1 MITKILN
8 GWRISFFLNLVI
20 FLAQQLGLYYIL
32 FEYNK
37 LILLLCL
44 FDIYIFL
51 HFFFNNSQLFSAVK
65 GGKCWVLYV
74 YSISIKVIFMYFFAF
89 NDDFFLADMTKDYYN
104 KCLIF
109 ILLNLST
116 LIYTALSIKSYK
128 QLYQDDITISN
139 EKLFHNDLILHVVI
153 DLFDMFELLFTL
165 VKLSYIIKNTNFWIK
180 IMGGVLISFSL
191 YLNAYSFPIISIV
204 REKNNKNLDLG
215 DIYFCKKHAAMI
227 GIILVDIPF
236 MILRFYFLAFFFSN
250 VHFQPLLIKNICF
263 IPIKCKAIKNCNLIF
278 QQMKKNI
285 HHSENHRNNK
295 YINSQQTRNYD
306 TYFENADKKK
316 NIPLLKNNSFLYN
329 NNAFLSFSGALRN
342 SLEMRSISSI
352 RNEINKNRASKGD
365 ANKEMGHNINGGTQ
379 TRHSQKKYSQTS
391 DIQTKYSQTSDSQTK
406 YSQSNDSQT
415 SDSQTSDSQTRNS
428 QTRNSQTRN
437 SQTRNSQ
444 TKYSQTRNS
453 QTRNSQTRDSQTKYS
468 QTNDHQNND
477 NQIHYNNITNDNLLN
492 NKDFLEIN
500 KCYDNKLLRASNN
513 SNTHNNDDI
522 KKMIESNTTKHE
534 EDRNNTMLDINEY
547 NNNSNDLNEY
557 FDSLIEN
564 NILAYRK
571 INIKKNKIGT
581 KFIMNKLM
589 YTNVSN
595 NERYRYYL
603 DDNLKVSYINQLRL
617 MIPYITYCLGKIA
630 MSIVFYIFYIKFDIS
645 YLKLILTDYKMYFKL
660 FEPKNIIFIVSFSII
675 LGNTIISFFSFIF
688 LSSFFEVLLSTLFIF
703 IKCIS
708 EFLFLLLLVYN
719 EVFEIFLRNIKQ
731 PDKYASYFFLTFSVI
746 PSFKIIANIYFF
758 LCALSGRQFIAY
770 IIRPFIKEK
779 NLSKLPNFF
788 NLKEYNNNH
797 NSNNNN
803 NNNNIFS
810 HNMNYLNEDY
820 YLFNN
825 NEMHTKNTVKGD
837 YKGFISIASLL
848 IYINTKYMHGLA
860 SLSTLML
867 GNNFV
872 KNLRLNYNLR
882 NNHILL
888 LFINFFTRL
897 SLLLFVYV
905 HYKTSDQLYE
915 YVEYFYYV
923 VTFIF
928 ILDFILKCIYMF
940 ISHNLRLCAAYHLEL
955 KSIYEDIY
963 YHSQIK
969 KESSKIYLKHLYNK
983 YQTNNFYYYNIPLF
997 SEFL

>member
-1 MITKILN
+1 MINKILN

-20 FLAQQLGLYYIL
+20 FLVQQIGLYYIL

-44 FDIYIFL
+44 FDIYIFI
-51 HFFFNNSQLFSAVK
+51 HFFFNNSQSFSAVK

-74 YSISIKVIFMYFFAF
+74 YSISMKVIFMYFFAF

-109 ILLNLST
+109 LLLNLST
-116 LIYTALSIKSYK
+116 LIYTALSVKSYK
-128 QLYQDDITISN
+128 QLYEDDITISN

-165 VKLSYIIKNTNFWIK
+165 VKMSYIIKNTNFWIK

-227 GIILVDIPF
+227 GIILVDMPF

-278 QQMKKNI
+278 HQLRKNI
-285 HHSENHRNNK
+285 DHSDNHRKNK
-295 YINSQQTRNYD
+295 YINSQHTSTYD
-306 TYFENADKKK
+306 TYLKIAHKKR
-316 NIPLLKNNSFLYN
+316 NTSLIYNSN
-329 NNAFLSFSGALRN
+329 TFLSMNAALRN
-342 SLEMRSISSI
+342 SVDIRSISSI
-352 RNEINKNRASKGD
+352 KNELNKTTTLKNNVNMEMGKKRENHTLDNHTSHNHTSHNHTSHNHTRHNHTSHNHTSHNHTSHNHTKDIPNNKNEVH
-365 ANKEMGHNINGGTQ
+365 NNIN
-379 TRHSQKKYSQTS
+379 H
-391 DIQTKYSQTSDSQTK
+391 
-406 YSQSNDSQT
+406 NH
-415 SDSQTSDSQTRNS
+415 
-428 QTRNSQTRN
+428 
-437 SQTRNSQ
+437 
-444 TKYSQTRNS
+444 
-453 QTRNSQTRDSQTKYS
+453 
-468 QTNDHQNND
+468 TNE
-477 NQIHYNNITNDNLLN
+477 NNIMNDNLIKN
-492 NKDFLEIN
+492 NDFLYIN
-500 KCYDNKLLRASNN
+500 KSYNN
-513 SNTHNNDDI
+513 SNTHNEGI
-522 KKMIESNTTKHE
+522 KKMILLNTTKIE
-534 EDRNNTMLDINEY
+534 EKRNNTILDINQY

-564 NILAYRK
+564 NILSYRK

-630 MSIVFYIFYIKFDIS
+630 MSIVFYIFYIRFDIS

-660 FEPKNIIFIVSFSII
+660 FEHKNIIFIVSFSII

-731 PDKYASYFFLTFSVI
+731 PDKYASYFFLTFAVI
-746 PSFKIIANIYFF
+746 PSFKIIRNIYFF

-779 NLSKLPNFF
+779 NISKLPNFF
-788 NLKEYNNNH
+788 NLKEYNNN
-797 NSNNNN
+797 NN
-803 NNNNIFS
+803 NNNNIS
-810 HNMNYLNEDY
+810 QNINYINEDY

-825 NEMHTKNTVKGD
+825 NEMYTKNTVKGD

-867 GNNFV
+867 GNNFI

-888 LFINFFTRL
+888 IFINFFTRL
-897 SLLLFVYV
+897 SLLLFIYV
-905 HYKTSDQLYE
+905 HYKTSDELYE
-915 YVEYFYYV
+915 YVEYFYYLV
-923 VTFIF
+923 AFIF
-928 ILDFILKCIYMF
+928 ILDLIFKSIYMF

-955 KSIYEDIY
+955 KSMYEDIY
-963 YHSQIK
+963 YQRQIK
-969 KESSKIYLKHLYNK
+969 KESSKLYLKQLYKK

>member
-1 MITKILN
+1 MINKILN

-20 FLAQQLGLYYIL
+20 FLVQQLGLYYIL

-44 FDIYIFL
+44 FDIYIFI
-51 HFFFNNSQLFSAVK
+51 HFIFNNSQSFSAVK

-109 ILLNLST
+109 LLLNLST
-116 LIYTALSIKSYK
+116 LIYTALSVKSYK
-128 QLYQDDITISN
+128 QLYEDDITISN

-165 VKLSYIIKNTNFWIK
+165 VKMSYIIKNTNFWIK

-191 YLNAYSFPIISIV
+191 YLNAYSFPIISII

-227 GIILVDIPF
+227 GIILVDMPF

-263 IPIKCKAIKNCNLIF
+263 IPIKCKAIKNCNFIF
-278 QQMKKNI
+278 QQLRKNI
-285 HHSENHRNNK
+285 DDSDNHRKNK
-295 YINSQQTRNYD
+295 YINSQQTRSYD
-306 TYFENADKKK
+306 TYLKNDEKKK
-316 NIPLLKNNSFLYN
+316 NTSLIYNSN
-329 NNAFLSFSGALRN
+329 TFLSLSAALRN
-342 SLEMRSISSI
+342 SLDIRSISSI
-352 RNEINKNRASKGD
+352 RNEINK
-365 ANKEMGHNINGGTQ
+365 
-379 TRHSQKKYSQTS
+379 TRTLKSNVNMEIGQIRDNQMRDSQMR
-391 DIQTKYSQTSDSQTK
+391 DSQTRDNQT
-406 YSQSNDSQT
+406 SGTHTRDSQT
-415 SDSQTSDSQTRNS
+415 SDNHTLDSRMCDNHTLDSRMCDNHTLDSRMCDNPTLDSRMCDNPTLDSRMCDNPTLDSRMCDNPTLDSRMCDNPTLDTSN
-428 QTRNSQTRN
+428 NKN
-437 SQTRNSQ
+437 EF
-444 TKYSQTRNS
+444 
-453 QTRNSQTRDSQTKYS
+453 
-468 QTNDHQNND
+468 QNNISH
-477 NQIHYNNITNDNLLN
+477 NHTNENNMKNNIII
-492 NKDFLEIN
+492 KDKDCLEIN
-500 KCYDNKLLRASNN
+500 KSYDNKLLCASNK
-513 SNTHNNDDI
+513 SNTQNEGI
-522 KKMIESNTTKHE
+522 KKMIESNMTKLE
-534 EDRNNTMLDINEY
+534 EDRNNTILDINKY
-547 NNNSNDLNEY
+547 NNNSKILNEY

-564 NILAYRK
+564 NILLYRK

-660 FEPKNIIFIVSFSII
+660 FEHKNIIFIVSFSII

-731 PDKYASYFFLTFSVI
+731 PDKYASYFFLTFAVI
-746 PSFKIIANIYFF
+746 PSFKIIRNIYFF

-779 NLSKLPNFF
+779 NISKLPKFF
-788 NLKEYNNNH
+788 NLKDY
-797 NSNNNN
+797 
-803 NNNNIFS
+803 NNNNIS
-810 HNMNYLNEDY
+810 HNMNYINEDY

-825 NEMHTKNTVKGD
+825 NEMYTKNTVKGD

-848 IYINTKYMHGLA
+848 IYINTKYMHGLT

-867 GNNFV
+867 GNNFI

-888 LFINFFTRL
+888 IFINFFTRL
-897 SLLLFVYV
+897 SLLLFIYV
-905 HYKTSDQLYE
+905 HYKTNDKLYK
-915 YVEYFYYV
+915 YVEYFYYLI
-923 VTFIF
+923 TFIF
-928 ILDFILKCIYMF
+928 ILDFIFKCSYMF

-955 KSIYEDIY
+955 KSMYEDIY

-969 KESSKIYLKHLYNK
+969 KESSKLYLKHLYKK